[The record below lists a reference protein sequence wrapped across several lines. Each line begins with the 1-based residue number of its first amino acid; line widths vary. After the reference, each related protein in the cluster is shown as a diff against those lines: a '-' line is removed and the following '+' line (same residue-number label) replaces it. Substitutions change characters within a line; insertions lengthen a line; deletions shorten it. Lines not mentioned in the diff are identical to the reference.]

1 MPASGSPEVDAYFE
15 ALDHPLKD
23 VMLAVRRAILEADE
37 RMTESIKWKSPTF
50 EYQGNLASINPRTKS
65 HVSLMFHTGAEIPG
79 DFPHLEGGEKVA
91 RYMRFPDLETVDAL
105 RDELTSVVKAWIELK
120 S

>member
-1 MPASGSPEVDAYFE
+1 MPASEVDAYFE
-15 ALDHPLKD
+15 ALNHPLKD

-50 EYQGNLASINPRTKS
+50 EYQGNLASINPRAKS
-65 HVSLMFHTGAEIPG
+65 HVSLMFHTGAQIPG

-91 RYMRFPDLETVDAL
+91 RYMRFADLEAVATLEA
-105 RDELTSVVKAWIELK
+105 ELASIVRAWCELK
-120 S
+120 G